1 MKWAIVT
8 ALLVF
13 ACKKADTTENKKT
26 EAPVAGSAAG
36 SASADVGSGSE
47 SAAPVVAWDPWNGP
61 PPGSDTKSNA
71 GIGDDLKAA
80 AGEKLEDKALETKKL
95 EDRAAD
101 IQAIA
106 APVDDGTPMI
116 KGFANVQANN
126 GYNVVYNPSNQ
137 PAHEHYRSVFQKNR
151 VFENVAEGLNKTVRL
166 PRQVDIQ
173 TVSCNTVNAFYDPRS
188 KRIIVCYELF
198 DYFLETFK
206 GSAKSDEALGNAV
219 MGAAMFTFFHEAGH
233 SLIDVLDLPA
243 VGREEDS
250 VDQLATLTLIGTGD
264 EGVAMALSGAY
275 WFQLQSQSDRKTP
288 FWDEHAFDGQ
298 RFYNIVCLIYG
309 SNPTK
314 YADFVTSGTLPK
326 DRAMRCPEEYKKI
339 NKAWEK
345 LLQPH
350 FTNGAAENVD
360 YTPSVPTKEAPT
372 ATQGDPWGDPSPTAP
387 PTPAPAPS
395 AAVTCE
401 QIAERVGELA
411 GIEAQKR
418 AQGMTAAQIEQMK
431 RELETQLPSVLEQVI
446 VECAKENWSAEI
458 RSCVMSAK
466 SIDAA
471 GKCGA

>member
-1 MKWAIVT
+1 MKWVIVV
-8 ALLVF
+8 AVLAG
-13 ACKKADTTENKKT
+13 ACNKKAEDKKTGT
-26 EAPVAGSAAG
+26 EAPVAGSAA
-36 SASADVGSGSE
+36 ATGSGS
-47 SAAPVVAWDPWNGP
+47 AAPTAAWDPWAGP
-61 PPGSDTKSNA
+61 PPGADTKANA
-71 GIGDDLKAA
+71 GLGDDLKSA
-80 AGEKLEDKALETKKL
+80 EVKVDDKELETKKL

-101 IQAIA
+101 IKAIA
-106 APVDDGTPMI
+106 APVDSNKPLMR
-116 KGFANVQANN
+116 GFASVNSENGFHAVYTPSKQA
-126 GYNVVYNPSNQ
+126 G
-137 PAHEHYRSVFQKNR
+137 HEHYRTVFEQNK
-151 VFENVAEGLNKTVRL
+151 VFENVAEGLNKTVRI
-166 PRQVDIQ
+166 PTSIDIQ
-173 TVSCNTVNAFYDPRS
+173 TVSCDTVNAFYDPNS

-198 DYFLETFK
+198 DYFVETFK
-206 GSAKSDEALGNAV
+206 GTAKSDEALGNAV

-275 WFQLQSQSDRKTP
+275 WFQLQSQSERKTP

-309 SNPTK
+309 SDPAK
-314 YADFVTSGTLPK
+314 YADFVSSGTLPK

-372 ATQGDPWGDPSPTAP
+372 TTNTDPWGGQDTT
-387 PTPAPAPS
+387 PTPTPQTPPPAPN

-401 QIAERVGELA
+401 QIAEKVAELVGA
-411 GIEAQKR
+411 EAQKQ
-418 AQGMTAAQIEQMK
+418 AAKMTEEQVEDLK
-431 RELETQLPSVLEQVI
+431 RELETQLPSILEQVLS
-446 VECAKENWSAEI
+446 ECAKESWSDEI
-458 RSCVMSAK
+458 RSCVMTSK
-466 SIDAA
+466 TIEAA

>member
-1 MKWAIVT
+1 MRWVIAT
-8 ALLVF
+8 AVLVC
-13 ACKKADTTENKKT
+13 ACNKKPADEKTTE
-26 EAPVAGSAAG
+26 PIAGSAQG
-36 SASADVGSGSE
+36 SAEPTETGSAV
-47 SAAPVVAWDPWNGP
+47 AAAWDPWAGP
-61 PPGSDTKSNA
+61 PPGSDSKKNGS
-71 GIGDDLKAA
+71 IGVDLKQADA
-80 AGEKLEDKALETKKL
+80 EKVDDKALETKKL

-101 IQAIA
+101 IKSIA
-106 APVDDGTPMI
+106 APVDDTKPI
-116 KGFANVQANN
+116 VKGFASVNADY
-126 GYNVVYNPSNQ
+126 GFHVVYNPSKQ
-137 PAHEHYRSVFQKNR
+137 AAHEHYRGVFEKNR

-166 PRQVDIQ
+166 PASIDIQ
-173 TVSCNTVNAFYDPRS
+173 TVSCDTVNAFYDPNH

-233 SLIDVLDLPA
+233 SLIHVLDLPA

-250 VDQLATLTLIGTGD
+250 VDQLATLTLIGTGE

-275 WFQLQSQSDRKTP
+275 WFQLQSQSERKTP

-350 FTNGAAENVD
+350 FTNGAAQNVD
-360 YTPSVPTKEAPT
+360 YTPSVPAKEAPT
-372 ATQGDPWGDPSPTAP
+372 ATNADPWGDPAP
-387 PTPAPAPS
+387 APQTPPPAPAS
-395 AAVTCE
+395 DVITCE
-401 QIAERVGELA
+401 QIATRVGELV
-411 GIEAQKR
+411 GETAQER
-418 AQGMTAAQIEQMK
+418 AKSMTEEQVE
-431 RELETQLPSVLEQVI
+431 ELEREIENQLPSVLEQVI
-446 VECAKENWSAEI
+446 SECAKENWTATV
-458 RSCVMSAK
+458 RSCVMTAK
-466 SIDAA
+466 TIDAA